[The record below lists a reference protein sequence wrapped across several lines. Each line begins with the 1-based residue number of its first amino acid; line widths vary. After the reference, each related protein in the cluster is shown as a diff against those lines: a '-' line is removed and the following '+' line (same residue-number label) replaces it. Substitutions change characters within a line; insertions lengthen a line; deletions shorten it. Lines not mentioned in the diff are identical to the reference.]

1 MCSKHVAQLLVRTMP
16 KHKNHTTVSCVTVG
30 PTGLSSGANSGN
42 NNNND
47 DDDEENNRNVLIG
60 VLVPV
65 IFILLVVVTILTIGI
80 VFVVKR

>member
-1 MCSKHVAQLLVRTMP
+1 MCNKHVPQLVRIMP

-30 PTGLSSGANSGN
+30 PSSGANTGN
-42 NNNND
+42 NN
-47 DDDEENNRNVLIG
+47 DDEENNRNVMIG

>member
-1 MCSKHVAQLLVRTMP
+1 MEMCNKHVPQLLVRTMP
-16 KHKNHTTVSCVTVG
+16 KLKNCTTVSCITVG
-30 PTGLSSGANSGN
+30 PAGPSSGANTGN
-42 NNNND
+42 N

>member
-1 MCSKHVAQLLVRTMP
+1 MCNKHVPQLLVRTML
-16 KHKNHTTVSCVTVG
+16 KHKNHTAVSCVTVG
-30 PTGLSSGANSGN
+30 PTGPSSGSNTGN
-42 NNNND
+42 NNNN

-80 VFVVKR
+80 VFIVKR